1 MTNVPSARWP
11 RYRLPVRTRNSA
23 HVCHG
28 CQVML
33 WSAPSDA
40 PAAIDR
46 ANKRKARRFIVSG
59 HPPRSL
65 PPVGKF
71 GIFVVLRPHLVLP
84 RNVPVDPEV
93 LEILRSSDSP
103 ERGCRTALGSRS
115 TTAPI
120 NPSVTSECDDAAAID
135 ALSRFAGD
143 QLIKD
148 RAGDRA
154 Q

>member
-1 MTNVPSARWP
+1 M
-11 RYRLPVRTRNSA
+11 VR
-23 HVCHG
+23 
-28 CQVML
+28 
-33 WSAPSDA
+33 SAPWLTVA
-40 PAAIDR
+40 AAIDR

-59 HPPRSL
+59 HLPRSL

-115 TTAPI
+115 RTAPI
-120 NPSVTSECDDAAAID
+120 SPSVTSECDDAAAID

-143 QLIKD
+143 QFIKD